1 MFNKL
6 QKYDIQKLESYW
18 SNQKL
23 LHKELKFRESELI
36 TLKTTPS
43 EARNILLNDRKYQ
56 HIKTVIE
63 TIEDIYIT
71 LDDDTKQIVDMR
83 YKQDHNTWED
93 IAEELFMKKTKALR
107 IRDKLLTKTAQLIG
121 WL

>member
-6 QKYDIQKLESYW
+6 EKYDIQKLESYW
-18 SNQKL
+18 SNKKL
-23 LHKELKFRESELI
+23 LYKELKFREDELI
-36 TLKTTPS
+36 TLGTTPS
-43 EARNILLNDRKYQ
+43 QSKNILMNDRKYQ

-63 TIEDIYIT
+63 TIEDIYST